1 MTFESLTGFSGVKIL
16 NYRRSNGVEEIYR
29 EIEERMKRAIEAV
42 KRDLAAMRTGR
53 ASTSILEGVKVDY
66 YGTLTPLNHLATIST
81 PQPTLI
87 VIQPWD
93 KSILPA
99 VNKAI
104 LASDLG
110 LTPQVSEGIIRVTL
124 PPLTQERREELVKIV
139 KQRAEEGRV
148 SIREARRRA
157 NEELK
162 KKEKEKEIP
171 EDDYH
176 KGLKRIQELTDKYIK
191 EIDEI
196 LKEKEK
202 EILEF

>member
-1 MTFESLTGFSGVKIL
+1 MI
-16 NYRRSNGVEEIYR
+16 EEIYR
-29 EIEERMKRAIEAV
+29 KTEERMKRAIEAL
-42 KRDLAAMRTGR
+42 KRDLATMRTGR

-66 YGTLTPLNHLATIST
+66 YGTPAPLNHLATIST

-99 VNKAI
+99 INKAI

-110 LTPQVSEGIIRVTL
+110 LTPQVSEGIIRIAL
-124 PPLTQERREELVKIV
+124 PPLTQERREELVKVV
-139 KQRAEEGRV
+139 KKRAEEGKV
-148 SIREARRRA
+148 SIREARRGA

-162 KKEKEKEIP
+162 EKEKEKKIP

-176 KGLKRIQELTDKYIK
+176 KGLKKVQELTDKYIK

>member
-1 MTFESLTGFSGVKIL
+1 MI
-16 NYRRSNGVEEIYR
+16 EEIYR
-29 EIEERMKRAIEAV
+29 QTEERMKKSIEAFR
-42 KRDLAAMRTGR
+42 RDLATMRTGR
-53 ASTSILEGVKVDY
+53 ASASILEGIKVDY
-66 YGTLTPLNHLATIST
+66 YGTLTSLNHLATISI
-81 PQPTLI
+81 PQPTLL

-99 VNKAI
+99 IDKAI
-104 LASDLG
+104 LTSDLS
-110 LTPQVSEGIIRVTL
+110 LTPQVSEGIIRITL
-124 PPLTQERREELVKIV
+124 PSLTRERREELVKIV
-139 KQRAEEGRV
+139 KKRAEEGRI

-162 KKEKEKEIP
+162 NKEKEKKIP

-176 KGLKRIQELTDKYIK
+176 KGWKKIQELTDKYVK
-191 EIDEI
+191 EIDQI

>member
-1 MTFESLTGFSGVKIL
+1 M
-16 NYRRSNGVEEIYR
+16 EEIYR
-29 EIEERMKRAIEAV
+29 ETEERMKRAIAAL
-42 KRDLAAMRTGR
+42 KRDLATMRTGR
-53 ASTSILEGVKVDY
+53 ASPSILEGVKVDY
-66 YGTLTPLNHLATIST
+66 YGTPTPLNHLATIST

-93 KSILPA
+93 KSILSA

-110 LTPQVSEGIIRVTL
+110 LTPQVSEGIIRVAL
-124 PPLTQERREELVKIV
+124 PPLTQERREELVKVV
-139 KQRAEEGRV
+139 KKRAEEGRLSV
-148 SIREARRRA
+148 REARRGA
-157 NEELK
+157 NEKLRAR
-162 KKEKEKEIP
+162 EKEKEIP

-176 KGLKRIQELTDKYIK
+176 KGLKKIQELTDRYIE
-191 EIDEI
+191 EIEEI

>member
-1 MTFESLTGFSGVKIL
+1 M
-16 NYRRSNGVEEIYR
+16 EEIYR
-29 EIEERMKRAIEAV
+29 ETSERMKRSIEAF
-42 KRDLAAMRTGR
+42 KRELATMRTGR
-53 ASTSILEGVKVDY
+53 ASTTILEGVKVDY
-66 YGTLTPLNHLATIST
+66 YGTPTPLNHLATIST

-110 LTPQVSEGIIRVTL
+110 LTPQVSEGIIRVAL

-139 KQRAEEGRV
+139 KKRAEEGKV

-157 NEELK
+157 NEELRNR
-162 KKEKEKEIP
+162 EKEKKIP

-176 KGLKRIQELTDKYIK
+176 KGLKKIQELTDKYIK
-191 EIDEI
+191 EIDQV

>member
-1 MTFESLTGFSGVKIL
+1 MI
-16 NYRRSNGVEEIYR
+16 EEIYR
-29 EIEERMKRAIEAV
+29 DTEERMKRAIEAL

-53 ASTSILEGVKVDY
+53 ASTGILEGVKVDY
-66 YGTLTPLNHLATIST
+66 YGTPTPLNHLATIST

-87 VIQPWD
+87 VIQAWD

-99 VNKAI
+99 INKAI

-110 LTPQVSEGIIRVTL
+110 LIPQVSEGIIRIAL
-124 PPLTQERREELVKIV
+124 PPLTQERREELVKVV
-139 KQRAEEGRV
+139 KKRAEEGRI
-148 SIREARRRA
+148 SIREARRRT
-157 NEELK
+157 NEELRT
-162 KKEKEKEIP
+162 KEKEKKIP

-176 KGLKRIQELTDKYIK
+176 KGLKKIQELTDKYIK

>member
-1 MTFESLTGFSGVKIL
+1 M
-16 NYRRSNGVEEIYR
+16 VEEIYR
-29 EIEERMKRAIEAV
+29 EAEERMKRAIEAL
-42 KRDLAAMRTGR
+42 KKDLATMRTGR
-53 ASTSILEGVKVDY
+53 ASSSILEGVKVDY

-99 VNKAI
+99 INKAI
-104 LASDLG
+104 LASDLS
-110 LTPQVSEGIIRVTL
+110 LTPQVSEGIIRIAL
-124 PPLTQERREELVKIV
+124 PPLTQERREELVKVV
-139 KQRAEEGRV
+139 KKRAEEGRV
-148 SIREARRRA
+148 SIRETRRRV

-162 KKEKEKEIP
+162 NREKEKKIP

-176 KGLKRIQELTDKYIK
+176 RGLKKVQEFTDKYIK
-191 EIDEI
+191 EMDQV

-202 EILEF
+202 EILEL

>member
-1 MTFESLTGFSGVKIL
+1 
-16 NYRRSNGVEEIYR
+16 VEKIYR
-29 EIEERMKRAIEAV
+29 ETSERMKKSIEAF
-42 KRDLAAMRTGR
+42 KRDLATMRTGR
-53 ASTSILEGVKVDY
+53 ASTSILEGIKIDY

-81 PQPTLI
+81 PQPSLF

-110 LTPQVSEGIIRVTL
+110 ITPQVSEGIIRIAL
-124 PPLTQERREELVKIV
+124 PPLSRERREELVKIV
-139 KQRAEEGRV
+139 KKRAEEGKI
-148 SIREARRRA
+148 SIREVRRKA

-162 KKEKEKEIP
+162 DREKEKKIP

-176 KGLKRIQELTDKYIK
+176 KGLKKIQELTDKSIK
-191 EIDEI
+191 EIDYI
-196 LKEKEK
+196 VKEKEK
-202 EILEF
+202 EILSF

>member
-1 MTFESLTGFSGVKIL
+1 MID
-16 NYRRSNGVEEIYR
+16 EIYHQT
-29 EIEERMKRAIEAV
+29 EERMKKSIEAF
-42 KRDLAAMRTGR
+42 KKDLAIMRTGR
-53 ASTSILEGVKVDY
+53 ASTSILEGIKVDY
-66 YGTLTPLNHLATIST
+66 YGTITPLNHLATIST

-93 KSILPA
+93 KSVLPA

-104 LASDLG
+104 LTSDLG

-124 PPLTQERREELVKIV
+124 PPITRERREELVKIV
-139 KQRAEEGRV
+139 KTRVEEGRV
-148 SIREARRRA
+148 SIREARRIA

-162 KKEKEKEIP
+162 NKEKDKEIP
-171 EDDYH
+171 EDNYH
-176 KGLKRIQELTDKYIK
+176 KGLKKTQELTDKYIK
-191 EIDEI
+191 EIDQI